1 MGWAVIKSLLPCYG
15 ALGCVSL
22 PAWGSALGAP
32 LRALHT
38 SQKVKQSVQRC
49 SCPFVVSEQDVFAV
63 PHGCLALL
71 TWKKDCRVS
80 MGSLECP
87 NLIEERRTNEEWFSL
102 LFSPCLEGGV
112 CIGRN
117 DPSRM
122 WRPCPTEQ
130 EIEEI
135 PEISM
140 KSVCLSKRSPG
151 PWLALKVLWDFCS
164 ISMHH
169 EQPVVAQCK
178 RKQWM
183 LVSAKLPC

>member
-71 TWKKDCRVS
+71 TWKKTVGFPWGPSSVQIWLRR
-80 MGSLECP
+80 
-87 NLIEERRTNEEWFSL
+87 EEQIRNDFHS
-102 LFSPCLEGGV
+102 FFPPCLEGGV

>member
-87 NLIEERRTNEEWFSL
+87 NLIEERRTNKEWFSL
-102 LFSPCLEGGV
+102 LFSPMPGRGGV
-112 CIGRN
+112 YWEKWSFQNVEAVSYRTGDRRN
-117 DPSRM
+117 PRNIHEICVPLKAEPWSM
-122 WRPCPTEQ
+122 ACPQGT
-130 EIEEI
+130 
-135 PEISM
+135 
-140 KSVCLSKRSPG
+140 VRLLLYLYA
-151 PWLALKVLWDFCS
+151 PWAACGGTV
-164 ISMHH
+164 
-169 EQPVVAQCK
+169 QT
-178 RKQWM
+178 
-183 LVSAKLPC
+183 